1 MPSIYSHTIGTGK
14 PITLVHGWAMH
25 SGIWHDF
32 AQQLAQHYQVT
43 CIDLPAHGRS
53 RDAINRVSTTPF
65 TLENVSDALVN
76 ALPENNS
83 CCLGWSLGALI
94 VLDIAHRY
102 PERVNSLILLA
113 GNPLFVGSEHWAG
126 VKASV
131 LDNFAAS
138 LTADCQATLL
148 RFLSLQV
155 NGLADSKKLLK
166 ALKIAIMECDPP
178 DQDSLQGGLEILKH
192 TDLRA
197 VLAQLTIPVSVILGD
212 KDTLVPVS
220 VAQQLQH
227 LQPRLDVTILKGAGH
242 VPFLSHPQQ
251 LHTLICQFMDNH
263 AIR

>member
-1 MPSIYSHTIGTGK
+1 MSAIYSHTIGTGK

-25 SGIWHDF
+25 SGIWRDF
-32 AQQLAQHYQVT
+32 AEQLAQHYQVT

-53 RDAINRVSTTPF
+53 GKLAQF

-76 ALPENNS
+76 ALPEKDS
-83 CCLGWSLGALI
+83 CWLGWSLGASI

-113 GNPLFVGSEHWAG
+113 GNPLFVGSENWAG
-126 VKASV
+126 VKAGV
-131 LDNFAAS
+131 LDNFSAS

-155 NGLADSKKLLK
+155 NGLAEGKTLLKKLK
-166 ALKIAIMECDPP
+166 TAIMECDAP
-178 DQDSLQGGLEILKH
+178 DQDSLQGGLDILKH

-197 VLAQLTIPVSVILGD
+197 VLAQLPIPVSVILGD
-212 KDTLVPVS
+212 KDTLVPVA

-227 LQPRLDVTILKGAGH
+227 LQPTLDVAIVNGAGH

-251 LHTLICQFMDNH
+251 LQTLICRFMDNH
-263 AIR
+263 AVR